1 MINLVNL
8 DQNTVVAALSPSQRR
23 QVSLEENWLERVDW
37 FLGSGRPQLQS
48 QVLEAWQA
56 LALACI
62 RSEKINQRAAGSP
75 RIYSKLS
82 PAMPVSQRPTYLVSR
97 PEVSVH
103 GVVAFHRRLRNFR
116 WARAITPSRR
126 GAVDDG
132 GWA

>member
-1 MINLVNL
+1 MLTRLFRFKSRSSVCSQVAGHVQSMINLVNL

-37 FLGSGRPQLQS
+37 FVRSGRPQLQS

-82 PAMPVSQRPTYLVSR
+82 
-97 PEVSVH
+97 
-103 GVVAFHRRLRNFR
+103 
-116 WARAITPSRR
+116 ARCPCRKDPPIQCQGLKFP
-126 GAVDDG
+126 
-132 GWA
+132 